1 MAPSLPVPIFQASA
15 KVERYMLYDID
26 AITWL
31 RKNHNILGVLV
42 GTLPQIPS
50 QNVFLSL
57 PLELQPEEALL
68 LVKKGLAYVVD
79 DQAWHRENV
88 RSDAAAR
95 RDQIR
100 DTLRREGLEIANDI
114 GRRRQARTQKALK
127 DKQVRRRA
135 GPTINHDDDE
145 DAPFDDSPIQGNHL
159 ERSESSSS
167 VCNSQPWAITPAT
180 STSLSTPPSV
190 DTASIIPRV
199 DPSSYALFSHLH
211 QRGYFMTPGLRFGCR
226 FSVYP
231 GDPLRYHSHFLA
243 ISAEWDEDI
252 DLLHL
257 VGGGRL
263 ATGVKK
269 GWMIGGVEKR
279 EGEKESKRGIQ
290 NNLVK
295 TDNPEVRTFC
305 IEWGGM

>member
-1 MAPSLPVPIFQASA
+1 MTHSVPSLPIPIFQASE
-15 KVERYMLYDID
+15 KVKRYMLYDID
-26 AITWL
+26 AVTWL
-31 RKNHNILGVLV
+31 RRNHNILGVLI

-68 LVKKGLAYVVD
+68 LVNKGLAYVVD
-79 DQAWHRENV
+79 DQSWHREKV
-88 RSDAAAR
+88 VVDSVTRK
-95 RDQIR
+95 DQIK
-100 DTLRREGLEIANDI
+100 DSLRREGLEIAKDI
-114 GRRRQARTQKALK
+114 GRKRQMRTEKALK
-127 DKQVRRRA
+127 GKKIKEIPEPSNKAD
-135 GPTINHDDDE
+135 GGE
-145 DAPFDDSPIQGNHL
+145 DALFDDSPSQENQGSH
-159 ERSESSSS
+159 SSSS
-167 VCNSQPWAITPAT
+167 ASNIQAWAITPAT
-180 STSLSTPPSV
+180 SASFSSPISI
-190 DTASIIPRV
+190 DTGSNMPQA

-211 QRGYFMTPGLRFGCR
+211 QRGYFMTPGLRFGCQ

-243 ISAEWDEDI
+243 MSADWDEDI

-269 GWMIGGVEKR
+269 GWMIGGIQK
-279 EGEKESKRGIQ
+279 EGGTLESQ
-290 NNLVK
+290 DSHTTL
-295 TDNPEVRTFC
+295 DNPHVRTFC